1 MPGYVR
7 ATLICFAL
15 VMTSR
20 SAASRSSHVTPATLV
35 ALDHWSRAVIEHTPG
50 MPDAAVTFVRSL
62 SFEARR
68 DLNGGME
75 LFLRALV
82 GKSTAFSSAEEKR
95 VVEIG
100 FADGQSVGANAFLAR
115 AAVLHADAG
124 MVAEWPTEPPRQSGP
139 GQAAGQATSA
149 SPLLS
154 SGSLVLANDGEYV
167 GAIETNWN
175 WAFARSLLDLVSPT
189 PSPSPFIGQW
199 YHATAAYLLRHGEYG
214 EAETHLAHV
223 AALLPDD
230 PRILFDR
237 ACLSELLG
245 LPQSQQLL
253 TDQDRVTRRT
263 DATFGRVVTLTSP
276 DRARRVDIPVEEVA
290 NENAERL
297 FRRTLQVAP
306 TLVEARVRLARLL
319 EVRGRFADALTEL
332 SMAVNDRGVAHDP
345 VVLFYAQLFAGRA
358 EHALGRVGDAVRH
371 DDEAI
376 ALFPDAQSALLARS
390 QLALV
395 AADVGGALAPVRRLA
410 ALPVDAARRIDPWW
424 QYQLGPGR
432 DADGLLAQMW
442 ANVPR

>member
-1 MPGYVR
+1 VIG
-7 ATLICFAL
+7 LAL
-15 VMTSR
+15 VMSSR
-20 SAASRSSHVTPATLV
+20 SAAGRSSHVTPATLL
-35 ALDHWSRAVIEHTPG
+35 AIEHWSHAVLEHSPG
-50 MPDAAVTFVRSL
+50 APDASVTFVRSL
-62 SFEARR
+62 SFEARQ

-82 GKSTAFSSAEEKR
+82 GKSSAYSSAEEKR

-100 FADGQSVGANAFLAR
+100 ATDGQSVGANAFLDR
-115 AAVLHADAG
+115 AAVLHADAV
-124 MVAEWPTEPPRQSGP
+124 MVGGAWPTKPPGP
-139 GQAAGQATSA
+139 PGAGHVAAQATSA

-175 WAFARSLLDLVSPT
+175 WTFARSLLDLVSPQ
-189 PSPSPFIGQW
+189 PAASPFMGQW
-199 YHATAAYLLRHGEYG
+199 YHATAAYLLRYGEYG
-214 EAETHLAHV
+214 EAKTHLAHV

-237 ACLSELLG
+237 ACLSEILG

-263 DATFGRVVTLTSP
+263 DATWGRVVTLTSP
-276 DRARRVDIPVEEVA
+276 ERARRVDIPVEAVA

-297 FRRTLQVAP
+297 FQRTLQVAP
-306 TLVEARVRLARLL
+306 TFVEARVRLARLL
-319 EVRGRFADALTEL
+319 EVRGRFTDALTEL
-332 SMAVNDRGVAHDP
+332 SMAVNDRAVAHDP
-345 VVLFYAQLFAGRA
+345 VVLFYAQLFAARA

-395 AADVGGALAPVRRLA
+395 TADVGGALAPISRLA
-410 ALPVDAARRIDPWW
+410 VLPVDAARRTDPWW
-424 QYQLGPGR
+424 QYQFGPGR

-442 ANVPR
+442 ANLVDR